1 MSNNNIA
8 SNLKKKLRGDWACR
22 PEYFLKV
29 PSYNSPTLR
38 EGKGKV
44 LSEGKFGKLY
54 RGSIN
59 NNGRRYVAYKEI
71 DTSKS
76 VDGAF
81 EFEFK
86 VAQKLKEFAVP
97 KMYLY
102 KNCPI
107 ETEKPKKIQLG
118 GMKSQPLQR
127 TKPKDMIYMELL
139 DSDTFN
145 KWWQTNPSLAAIK
158 SVIIQVINNLYLIT
172 QKYPDFRH
180 HDIHGGNV
188 MVGKEPEKQ
197 YSWKVGKNEYEIP
210 NAGMNV
216 HIIDFGLS
224 HYPRIKNPETSRGGY
239 EYVGIPKKGPAHPL
253 YDIHIFLYTIFAKV
267 REPENNK
274 ERAIHNFIRELIPNR
289 EFLEYNGE
297 YTKTG
302 RLIGKQ
308 MDVTMNIPSFK
319 VILTHPFLTG
329 EKSPNRPKTLSETL
343 KMIPKSKTP
352 LKVKS
357 PKAKSKTP
365 SPNLSTVNRKKAM
378 NNKIKKAAA
387 ILAKPKA
394 KPAMRRPGVARPNP
408 VPKSNAP
415 YGVMSPSNL
424 MNLAKKIESGR
435 KKAANKLNAKL
446 KEIKATKGKRP
457 TPVRL
462 KEKYSFVNVKGKK
475 REFVRK
481 FAYNRALAK
490 NNEAKEK
497 NNVPLAKLYPEAA
510 KKRVAAMKR
519 AEKKAL
525 DKKVATNF
533 LKTMATTPKK
543 TQ

>member
-8 SNLKKKLRGDWACR
+8 SNLKKKLRGDSACR

-197 YSWKVGKNEYEIP
+197 YSWKVGKNEYEIT

-239 EYVGIPKKGPAHPL
+239 EYVGIPKNGPAHPL

-289 EFLEYNGE
+289 EFLEYSGD

-308 MDVTMNIPSFK
+308 MDITMNIPSFK

-343 KMIPKSKTP
+343 KMIPKSKTA
-352 LKVKS
+352 LKVKT
-357 PKAKSKTP
+357 PKAKTKTP
-365 SPNLSTVNRKKAM
+365 SLKLSTVNRKKAM
-378 NNKIKKAAA
+378 NSAIKRAAA
-387 ILAKPKA
+387 VLAKPKA
-394 KPAMRRPGVARPNP
+394 RPAMRRPGVAHPNP
-408 VPKSNAP
+408 VPKISPKAP
-415 YGVMSPSNL
+415 YKPVPPSVMKELN
-424 MNLAKKIESGR
+424 GG
-435 KKAANKLNAKL
+435 KAANK
-446 KEIKATKGKRP
+446 G
-457 TPVRL
+457 PVRL

-490 NNEAKEK
+490 NSETKEN

-533 LKTMATTPKK
+533 MKTMVTTPKK